1 MAQVGIGT
9 STPDASAK
17 LEVNSTS
24 KGLLIPQIS
33 LTGSSDATTI
43 ASPATSLLVYNTATT
58 SDVTPGYY
66 YNAGTTTSPSW
77 LRLNT
82 GASGVPYSGATGA
95 VNLGAYDLTVNGI
108 TLGKGAGNIS
118 SNTASGYQALYSNT
132 TGAGNNASGYN
143 ALRANTSGY
152 QNTASGYNA
161 LRTNTTGNQNT
172 ANGFQTLYANT
183 TGSNNIAS
191 GYQALFSNTTGNNN
205 IAMGLDALY
214 SNTIGSQNIAIGKE
228 ALRANTT
235 GSDNT
240 ANGYNALYANTIGS

>member
-1 MAQVGIGT
+1 MKHIFTVFILFFTISTYAQVGIGT

-82 GASGVPYSGATGA
+82 GASGVPYSGATAA

-118 SNTASGYQALYSNT
+118 TNTASGYQTLNSNTTGSNNTAIGYRALYSNTTGNNNIASGATALYSNT
-132 TGAGNNASGYN
+132 TGAGNNASGC
-143 ALRANTSGY
+143 APG
-152 QNTASGYNA
+152 
-161 LRTNTTGNQNT
+161 
-172 ANGFQTLYANT
+172 
-183 TGSNNIAS
+183 
-191 GYQALFSNTTGNNN
+191 
-205 IAMGLDALY
+205 
-214 SNTIGSQNIAIGKE
+214 
-228 ALRANTT
+228 
-235 GSDNT
+235 
-240 ANGYNALYANTIGS
+240 

>member
-1 MAQVGIGT
+1 MKQIFTVIILLFAISTKAQIGIGT

-108 TLGKGAGNIS
+108 TLGKGGASIS
-118 SNTASGYQALYSNT
+118 TNTAIGLSSLASNST
-132 TGAGNNASGYN
+132 
-143 ALRANTSGY
+143 GY
-152 QNTASGYNA
+152 QNTANGSNSLQANTIGYYNSAYGYDA
-161 LRTNTTGNQNT
+161 LTLNTTGRNNT
-172 ANGFQTLYANT
+172 AIGK
-183 TGSNNIAS
+183 S
-191 GYQALFSNTTGNNN
+191 ALTSNTTGNF
-205 IAMGLDALY
+205 
-214 SNTIGSQNIAIGKE
+214 
-228 ALRANTT
+228 
-235 GSDNT
+235 NT
-240 ANGYNALYANTIGS
+240 ANGGNATLFKHHRHL

>member
-1 MAQVGIGT
+1 MKHIFTTFILFFTISTKAQIGIGT

-43 ASPATSLLVYNTATT
+43 ASPATSLLIYNSATT

-108 TLGKGAGNIS
+108 TLGKGGASIS
-118 SNTASGYQALYSNT
+118 TNTAIGLSSLASNST
-132 TGAGNNASGYN
+132 
-143 ALRANTSGY
+143 GY
-152 QNTASGYNA
+152 QNTANGSNSLQANTIGYYNSAYGYDA
-161 LRTNTTGNQNT
+161 LTLNTTGRNNT
-172 ANGFQTLYANT
+172 AIGK
-183 TGSNNIAS
+183 S
-191 GYQALFSNTTGNNN
+191 ALTSNTTGNF
-205 IAMGLDALY
+205 
-214 SNTIGSQNIAIGKE
+214 
-228 ALRANTT
+228 
-235 GSDNT
+235 NT
-240 ANGYNALYANTIGS
+240 ANGGNATLFKHHRHL